1 MNRFR
6 FLLTQCAFLI
16 FSASAF
22 AQPAP
27 GTQPQ
32 FVHMGWHP
40 GLVLAP
46 FVLLLA
52 LIGVVAL
59 IVGLVRYMSHGGFHR
74 HSMCHGR
81 GGSCPYCGSG
91 HGRAALDVLEERLAR
106 GEIDKGEFED
116 KRKLIGR

>member
-1 MNRFR
+1 
-6 FLLTQCAFLI
+6 
-16 FSASAF
+16 
-22 AQPAP
+22 
-27 GTQPQ
+27 
-32 FVHMGWHP
+32 MGWHP

-74 HSMCHGR
+74 HGMCHGR